1 MFCVLICNKLSM
13 HTAFSCRDILAGIK
27 FHVPT
32 NGKTLTD
39 HFTPYFHNSLN
50 I

>member
-1 MFCVLICNKLSM
+1 MFCVLICIKFSM
-13 HTAFSCRDILAGIK
+13 HIVFSYRDILAGIK

-39 HFTPYFHNSLN
+39 HLHSTF
-50 I
+50 III